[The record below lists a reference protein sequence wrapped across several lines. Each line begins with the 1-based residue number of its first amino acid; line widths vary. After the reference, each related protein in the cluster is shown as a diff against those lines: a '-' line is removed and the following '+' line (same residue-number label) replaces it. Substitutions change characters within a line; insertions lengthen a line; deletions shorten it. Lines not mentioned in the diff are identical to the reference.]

1 VVSQSAGNSKKTA
14 KPRGKP
20 FAPGQSGNPNGRPK
34 TTPEQKDAL
43 QAIRDLAP
51 KAAQELEKI
60 LDAEDGSYA
69 VKLKAIDMIL
79 ERTYGKA
86 EATVNLNDPQRDD
99 LSDLK
104 QRVAEFKAGGKGDK

>member
-1 VVSQSAGNSKKTA
+1 MATANSQKTD
-14 KPRGKP
+14 GKYP
-20 FAPGQSGNPNGRPK
+20 NRFKPGQSGNPNGRPK
-34 TTPEQKDAL
+34 KTPEQKDAL

-51 KAAQELEKI
+51 HAARELENI
-60 LDAEDGSYA
+60 LNAEDSSYA

-86 EATVNLNDPQRDD
+86 ESTVNLNDPQRDD

-104 QRVAEFKAGGKGDK
+104 QMVANLKAGGKGAG

>member
-1 VVSQSAGNSKKTA
+1 MAPANRQKTGEN
-14 KPRGKP
+14 RGQFQK
-20 FAPGQSGNPNGRPK
+20 GQSGNPNGRPK

-86 EATVNLNDPQRDD
+86 EATVNLNDPQRDSIAD
-99 LSDLK
+99 LRKMVEDI
-104 QRVAEFKAGGKGDK
+104 KAGGKLAK

>member
-1 VVSQSAGNSKKTA
+1 MASAGNSKKTA
-14 KPRGKP
+14 KPRGRP

-51 KAAQELEKI
+51 QAAEELAKI
-60 LDAEDGSYA
+60 LRGEDTPIA
-69 VKLKAIDMIL
+69 AKIKAIEMII

-104 QRVAEFKAGGKGDK
+104 QMVAKFKAGGKGDG